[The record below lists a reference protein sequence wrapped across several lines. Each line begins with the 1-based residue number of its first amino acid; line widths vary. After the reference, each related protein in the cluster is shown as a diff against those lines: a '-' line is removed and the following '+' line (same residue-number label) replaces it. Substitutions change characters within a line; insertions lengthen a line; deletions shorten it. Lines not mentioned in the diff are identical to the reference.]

1 MSLYARLGL
10 NFDTS
15 QFGSAANLSSNASNT
30 LNLIAG
36 TSGALP
42 QWQQTDLSA
51 GPPVRTNYFKN
62 PTTIYLTEIAN
73 ASLNIQNTA
82 YLVGT
87 ANTANAANNLITEI
101 TLFQSHTDNISGVV
115 AVSNTFFP
123 SLQSAQN
130 LGQLNMM
137 TLAKS
142 DGVSNTAPILGSF
155 TSLFVTSQLANTA
168 NLLIYYANEYA
179 SSVLNV
185 SGSLVSTLSN
195 AEIANIQTTL
205 ANTQSLMYTRRNSDW
220 TFYQNSLQ
228 LAQDVGF
235 MQQFSNMGGTMT
247 YLVNNYVGTPR
258 LLANLS
264 SSGS

>member
-1 MSLYARLGL
+1 
-10 NFDTS
+10 
-15 QFGSAANLSSNASNT
+15 
-30 LNLIAG
+30 
-36 TSGALP
+36 
-42 QWQQTDLSA
+42 
-51 GPPVRTNYFKN
+51 
-62 PTTIYLTEIAN
+62 
-73 ASLNIQNTA
+73 
-82 YLVGT
+82 
-87 ANTANAANNLITEI
+87 
-101 TLFQSHTDNISGVV
+101 
-115 AVSNTFFP
+115 
-123 SLQSAQN
+123 
-130 LGQLNMM
+130 MM

-185 SGSLVSTLSN
+185 SGNLVSTLSN

>member
-15 QFGSAANLSSNASNT
+15 QFGSAASLSSDASNT
-30 LNLIAG
+30 LTLIAG
-36 TSGALP
+36 TSGAMP

-51 GPPVRTNYFKN
+51 GSPVRTNYFQN

-73 ASLNIQNTA
+73 ASLNIQNTS

-101 TLFQSHTDNISGVV
+101 VLFQSHTDNISGVV
-115 AVSNTFFP
+115 AVSNTYFP
-123 SLQSAQN
+123 SLQSGQN

-137 TLAKS
+137 TLSKS
-142 DGVSNTAPILGSF
+142 DGVTNTAPILGSF
-155 TSLFVTSQLANTA
+155 TSLFITSQLANTA

-179 SSVLNV
+179 SSIVNV
-185 SGSLVSTLSN
+185 SGNLTSTLSN

-205 ANTQSLMYTRRNSDW
+205 VNTQNLIYTRRNADW
-220 TFYQNSLQ
+220 TFYRNSVQ
-228 LAQDVGF
+228 LSQDVAF
-235 MQQFSNMGGTMT
+235 MQQFSSMGGTMT